1 MSAKNKHNLSKFV
14 GFTYFRK
21 AGQNGSWLELASAR
35 ATVAT
40 IDTTAQ
46 NVDVVCDTRW
56 SVFKW
61 TIPEAM
67 IALTFLENANT
78 WVLSALFWLTQT
90 AQAAWAKTITDEL
103 NVFGNDDKIVL
114 NHYSNDWAWVSSI
127 VVKSSDW
134 LTTYTLTTDY
144 TVSVVDNETTITR
157 VWGWTITANEAVL
170 VSWTVNVNASESI
183 SMVSEFTLKQEFE
196 IKIVARIE
204 KDWKTYRRV
213 VSLNPAT
220 LDSTYALEFLDVVK
234 NWDINWAS
242 VEFKL
247 SEGWAFKMYDEIITD
262 EISG

>member
-21 AGQNGSWLELASAR
+21 AWQNWSWLELASAR

-56 SVFKW
+56 SVFKG

-67 IALTFLENANT
+67 IALTFLENAST

-90 AQAAWAKTITDEL
+90 AQAAWSKTITNEL
-103 NVFGNDDKIVL
+103 NTFWDDEKIVL
-114 NHYSNDWAWVSSI
+114 NHYSNDWLWVWSL

-134 LTTYTLTTDY
+134 VTTYALTDDY

-157 VWGWTITANEAVL
+157 VWTWDIAENATVSI
-170 VSWTVNVNASESI
+170 SWTVTVNASESI
-183 SMVSEFTLKQEFE
+183 SMTSEFTLKQEFE
-196 IKIVARIE
+196 IKIVAKVE
-204 KDWKTYRRV
+204 KNSKTYRRIV
-213 VSLNPAT
+213 KLNPAT

-247 SEGWAFKMYDEIITD
+247 SEGWKFEMYDEIITD